1 MSETIGDLMQFAKDC
16 NEETVLNMPREKLEV
31 YVLKLSTLANAL
43 HTNVY
48 KATMAATYASAM
60 ALHSEINNRV
70 MYGLAR
76 NAVRRNFERACI
88 PIINYVMAVLIS
100 QGFEMMESAKIAD
113 EMLTKHSAILASA
126 YSPSLL
132 NNLIDETIKEK
143 KGE

>member
-48 KATMAATYASAM
+48 KATMAATCASAM

-70 MYGLAR
+70 PSNVWTCKKCGAKKL
-76 NAVRRNFERACI
+76 RA
-88 PIINYVMAVLIS
+88 NL
-100 QGFEMMESAKIAD
+100 
-113 EMLTKHSAILASA
+113 HS
-126 YSPSLL
+126 
-132 NNLIDETIKEK
+132 NH
-143 KGE
+143 

>member
-16 NEETVLNMPREKLEV
+16 NEEAVLNMPREKLEA
-31 YVLKLSTLANAL
+31 LAGAL

-48 KATMAATYASAM
+48 KATMAATCASAM

-70 MYGLAR
+70 MYGIAR
-76 NAVRRNFERACI
+76 NAVRRNFERAGI
-88 PIINYVMAVLIS
+88 PIINYVMSVLIS

-113 EMLTKHSAILASA
+113 EMLIKHSAILAN
-126 YSPSLL
+126 YEPSLL